1 MTSNGRVPRPAV
13 ERQHPKKGQQGESH
27 TCKCGEREGGGGGRD
42 MGWNVTWEGSKYAYT
57 STLYGTTHDLPVK
70 YKVIVQ

>member
-1 MTSNGRVPRPAV
+1 M

-27 TCKCGEREGGGGGRD
+27 TCKCGEREGTWDGTMEPLLLGRD
-42 MGWNVTWEGSKYAYT
+42 QSKPIQIPI

-70 YKVIVQ
+70 YKVLVQ